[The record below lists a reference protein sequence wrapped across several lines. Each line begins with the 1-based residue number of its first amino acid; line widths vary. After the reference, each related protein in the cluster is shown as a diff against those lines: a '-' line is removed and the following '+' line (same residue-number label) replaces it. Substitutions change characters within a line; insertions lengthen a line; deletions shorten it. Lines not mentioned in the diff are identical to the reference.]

1 MTLLKKS
8 LVAGFTLAGLMLS
21 GNAAAIAQAAP
32 DNTTLKFALVF
43 SRHGVRPPTKTND
56 SYNPYASQNFPDWS
70 VAPGFLT
77 VHGAQLMTI
86 MGGYYRQYFMQQ
98 GLITGN
104 DSVDVNSEYFYS
116 DNAERTFA
124 TGQALAAGLL
134 PSVTATVNELA
145 GGAVDP
151 LFYPV
156 KVNLGNPDTTLAAA
170 ALNGRS
176 GSNPAALYTAYKTQ
190 FGELESVLL
199 NQPATGDPTHSS
211 NGEANIAGT
220 PLVVSPGTAG
230 SIVNIGG
237 GVDLASTFAEIF
249 ILEYCDGK
257 DAGQIGW
264 GRLTADQI
272 TDIAKLHTID
282 FDLTDR
288 TPYLAQTQ
296 GSNLLLHIVST
307 INQAVTNTTTP
318 HALGTPAQKLVMLTG
333 HDNQLAAVGG
343 LLRADWSLPSFAND
357 DTPPGGS
364 MTFELRQDPAK
375 NYIVR
380 LYYTAQT
387 MDQQHDATPLSLT
400 TPPGIAPI
408 FIPNASTSNA
418 TFDMPLATFNSVMAS
433 LINTAYTN

>member
-1 MTLLKKS
+1 
-8 LVAGFTLAGLMLS
+8 
-21 GNAAAIAQAAP
+21 
-32 DNTTLKFALVF
+32 
-43 SRHGVRPPTKTND
+43 
-56 SYNPYASQNFPDWS
+56 
-70 VAPGFLT
+70 
-77 VHGAQLMTI
+77 MTI

-124 TGQALAAGLL
+124 TGQGARRRSASLGHPQPSTSSPAA
-134 PSVTATVNELA
+134 PST
-145 GGAVDP
+145 P

-170 ALNGRS
+170 ALNGRI

-220 PLVVSPGTAG
+220 PLVVSPGTSG

-257 DAGQIGW
+257 DVGQIGW

-272 TDIAKLHTID
+272 TDIAKL
-282 FDLTDR
+282 
-288 TPYLAQTQ
+288 
-296 GSNLLLHIVST
+296 
-307 INQAVTNTTTP
+307 P
-318 HALGTPAQKLVMLTG
+318 H
-333 HDNQLAAVGG
+333 H
-343 LLRADWSLPSFAND
+343 
-357 DTPPGGS
+357 
-364 MTFELRQDPAK
+364 
-375 NYIVR
+375 R
-380 LYYTAQT
+380 L
-387 MDQQHDATPLSLT
+387 
-400 TPPGIAPI
+400 
-408 FIPNASTSNA
+408 
-418 TFDMPLATFNSVMAS
+418 
-433 LINTAYTN
+433 